1 MRYLKWFL
9 VLVVLIFIILEIIYN
24 ISSLTQNFQLVFRLP
39 RKTFFTIEMQLW
51 FGLLIMFI
59 LGFSLA
65 ILLEIYFWFKYTM
78 TIRKQNRIIQD
89 LQKELELAR
98 KTQQETQQPS
108 ESPSTEQ
115 TKAIEK
121 NQLKSPVEN
130 Q

>member
-9 VLVVLIFIILEIIYN
+9 VLAVLIFIVLEIIYN
-24 ISSLTQNFQLVFRLP
+24 FSSLTQNFQLVFRLP
-39 RKTFFTIEMQLW
+39 GKTLFTIEMQLW

-121 NQLKSPVEN
+121 TS
-130 Q
+130 

>member
-9 VLVVLIFIILEIIYN
+9 ILAVLIFIVLEIIYN
-24 ISSLTQNFQLVFRLP
+24 FSSLTQNFQLVFRLP
-39 RKTFFTIEMQLW
+39 GKTLFTIEMQLW

-121 NQLKSPVEN
+121 TS
-130 Q
+130 

>member
-9 VLVVLIFIILEIIYN
+9 VLAVLIFIVLEIIYN
-24 ISSLTQNFQLVFRLP
+24 FSSLTQNFQLVFRLP
-39 RKTFFTIEMQLW
+39 GKTLFTIEMQLW

-98 KTQQETQQPS
+98 KTQQETQPPS
-108 ESPSTEQ
+108 ESPSVEQ

-121 NQLKSPVEN
+121 TS
-130 Q
+130 

>member
-9 VLVVLIFIILEIIYN
+9 VLAVLIFIVLEIIYN
-24 ISSLTQNFQLVFRLP
+24 FSSLTQNFQLVFRLP
-39 RKTFFTIEMQLW
+39 GKTLFTIEMQLW

>member
-9 VLVVLIFIILEIIYN
+9 VLAVLIFIVLEIIYN
-24 ISSLTQNFQLVFRLP
+24 FSSLTQNFQLVFRLP
-39 RKTFFTIEMQLW
+39 GKTLFTIEMQLW
-51 FGLLIMFI
+51 FGLLIMFV

-98 KTQQETQQPS
+98 KTQQEIQPAS
-108 ESPSTEQ
+108 ESPSVEQ
-115 TKAIEK
+115 TKALEK
-121 NQLKSPVEN
+121 TS
-130 Q
+130 

>member
-9 VLVVLIFIILEIIYN
+9 VLAVLIFIVLEIIYN
-24 ISSLTQNFQLVFRLP
+24 FSSLTQNFQLVFRLP
-39 RKTFFTIEMQLW
+39 GKTLFTIEMQLW

-115 TKAIEK
+115 TKALEK
-121 NQLKSPVEN
+121 TS
-130 Q
+130 

>member
-9 VLVVLIFIILEIIYN
+9 VLAVLIFIVLEIIYN
-24 ISSLTQNFQLVFRLP
+24 FSSLTQNFQLVFRLP
-39 RKTFFTIEMQLW
+39 GKTLFTIEMQLW
-51 FGLLIMFI
+51 FGLLIMFV

-98 KTQQETQQPS
+98 KTQQEIQPAS
-108 ESPSTEQ
+108 ESPSVEQ

-121 NQLKSPVEN
+121 TS
-130 Q
+130 